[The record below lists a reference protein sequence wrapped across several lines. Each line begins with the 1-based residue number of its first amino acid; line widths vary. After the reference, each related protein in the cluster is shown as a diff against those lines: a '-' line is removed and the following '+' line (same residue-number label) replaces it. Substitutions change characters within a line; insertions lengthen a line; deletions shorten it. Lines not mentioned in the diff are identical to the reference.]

1 MRSLQASEQQIQ
13 AAIVQ
18 WLRTAIDCRVAHI
31 PNGGSRDKR
40 EAARLKWQGVEAGAP
55 DLFVIWSDGPE
66 PRVLFIECKTEKGR
80 LSDEQKAW
88 REDATRYGHDYL
100 VARSLDDV
108 RAYFTG
114 ESP

>member
-1 MRSLQASEQQIQ
+1 MRALNASEIQIQ
-13 AAIVQ
+13 EAIVK
-18 WLRTAIDCRVAHI
+18 WLRTALDCRVCPI
-31 PNGGSRDKR
+31 PNGGKRTRWQQLQTKR
-40 EAARLKWQGVEAGAP
+40 EGMERGAP

-108 RAYFTG
+108 RSYFTG
-114 ESP
+114 ESL